1 MKQELDMSKIGDT
14 IKTATDTAKEGLATA
29 KAKTSET
36 SAAAREKAAEA
47 YEKGREAAARGV
59 QQSRD
64 VAHNVAIKTNDGIDK
79 NPLAIVLG
87 GIALGAIVGAL
98 LPTTEREKKVMGKTG
113 KKLNKKAKEMAK
125 AAKAAGKEQVDS
137 LGLNGDAVREQFRDL
152 VSKAALAV
160 KAAGEA
166 AKAEAAKKD

>member
-1 MKQELDMSKIGDT
+1 MSNIGDN
-14 IKTATDTAKEGLATA
+14 IKNVSETAKEGLATA
-29 KAKTSET
+29 KAKTTET
-36 SAAAREKAAEA
+36 TAAAREKAAKA

-64 VAHNVAIKTNDGIDK
+64 IAHNVAIKTNDGIDK

-125 AAKAAGKEQVDS
+125 AAKAAGKQQVDS

>member
-1 MKQELDMSKIGDT
+1 MSNIGDS
-14 IKTATDTAKEGLATA
+14 IKSAADSAKEGLATA
-29 KAKTSET
+29 KAKTTET
-36 SAAAREKAAEA
+36 SAATREKAAEA

-59 QQSRD
+59 QQSRE
-64 VAHNVAIKTNDGIDK
+64 VAHNVAVKTGDGIDK

-98 LPTTEREKKVMGKTG
+98 LPTTEREKKVMGKTV

-125 AAKAAGKEQVDS
+125 AAKIAGKQQVDS
-137 LGLNGDAVREQFRDL
+137 LGLNGDAMREQFRDL

-166 AKAEAAKKD
+166 ATEAAKKKD

>member
-1 MKQELDMSKIGDT
+1 MSKIGDT
-14 IKTATDTAKEGLATA
+14 IKTATDTAKEGLAMA
-29 KAKTSET
+29 KAKTTNT
-36 SAAAREKAAEA
+36 SATAREKAAEA
-47 YEKGREAAARGV
+47 YETGREAAARGV

-64 VAHNVAIKTNDGIDK
+64 FVNQTAIKTGDGIDK

-98 LPTTEREKKVMGKTG
+98 LPRTERETKIMGKTG

-125 AAKAAGKEQVDS
+125 AAKAAGKEQVDN
-137 LGLNGDAVREQFRDL
+137 LGLNADAVREQFRDL

-166 AKAEAAKKD
+166 ATAEAKKKD

>member
-1 MKQELDMSKIGDT
+1 MSNIGDS
-14 IKTATDTAKEGLATA
+14 IKNASETAKEGLASA
-29 KAKTSET
+29 RAKTAET

-47 YEKGREAAARGV
+47 YEKGREAASRGV
-59 QQSRD
+59 KQSRD
-64 VAHNVAIKTNDGIDK
+64 VVQNVAIKTGDGIDK

-98 LPTTEREKKVMGKTG
+98 LPRTERETKLMGKTG

-160 KAAGEA
+160 KAATEA
-166 AKAEAAKKD
+166 ATAEAKKKD

>member
-1 MKQELDMSKIGDT
+1 MSKISDS
-14 IKTATDTAKEGLATA
+14 IKTVSDTAKEGLATA
-29 KAKTSET
+29 KAKSTQT

-47 YEKGREAAARGV
+47 YEKGREAAARSV

-64 VAHNVAIKTNDGIDK
+64 IAHNVAIKTNDGIDK

-98 LPTTEREKKVMGKTG
+98 LPRTERETKIMGKAG

>member
-1 MKQELDMSKIGDT
+1 MMSKIGDS
-14 IKTATDTAKEGLATA
+14 IKTAADSAKESLATA
-29 KAKTSET
+29 KAKTTET

-64 VAHNVAIKTNDGIDK
+64 MAHKAAIKTGDGIDK

-98 LPTTEREKKVMGKTG
+98 LPRTERETKIMGKAG
-113 KKLNKKAKEMAK
+113 KKRNKKAKSMAN
-125 AAKAAGKEQVDS
+125 AAKAAGKDKVDS

-152 VSKAALAV
+152 VSKAAEAV
-160 KAAGEA
+160 RAAGQA
-166 AKAEAAKKD
+166 ATEAAKKKD